1 MNVYEAKERR
11 VDYRYMS
18 GVVGQY
24 KGSDIFVVPEKDF
37 KLGRSK
43 KDRQTWFALADG
55 KKEEMPL
62 ISGGMW
68 IGNMSPQ
75 GLVDL
80 FPESQFWPPEKKKVV
95 EKVVFPDEMEEPVK
109 PVEVPKGP
117 WVGEKTIDDYLAG
130 ETLADR
136 FLKQMGF

>member
-1 MNVYEAKERR
+1 MDVHGVKERQ
-11 VDYRYMS
+11 VDYRYLS

-37 KLGRSK
+37 KLGKSK
-43 KDRQTWFALADG
+43 KDRKTWFALADRG
-55 KKEEMPL
+55 KEELPL

-68 IGNMSPQ
+68 IGNMTHV
-75 GLVDL
+75 GLVNL
-80 FPESQFWPPEKKKVV
+80 FPESRFWPPEEKKI
-95 EKVVFPDEMEEPVK
+95 EKVVFPNEMEEPVK
-109 PVEVPKGP
+109 AVEVPKSP

-136 FLKQMGF
+136 FLKQIGF